1 MSHRLAELRD
11 EVAAAIDEIEQSAKE
26 LDLEPAAPAHAA
38 SRDERV
44 PAAFEPD
51 LRDALRITA
60 AVMPARRQPAA
71 QPSRAWTIRA
81 AMAPVPTAI
90 APARS
95 VREGQPAPGEAP
107 PPIDEWRPHRG
118 RRAAVRTVLALLVA
132 AAAAFVAV
140 NLLHIFPNS
149 SGPPGAHAPR
159 VTLTSLRPVAVAAA
173 QDAATAPTRT
183 SFPGGTATVFL
194 DVRYQGNAA
203 ATPLQIAVSARPAGA
218 TSSTSTGAMV
228 LNRNFLLDGSG
239 DTVISLTAPAG
250 AFAPG
255 AYVVVAR
262 VDGTVAGTC
271 AFVVG

>member
-1 MSHRLAELRD
+1 
-11 EVAAAIDEIEQSAKE
+11 
-26 LDLEPAAPAHAA
+26 
-38 SRDERV
+38 
-44 PAAFEPD
+44 
-51 LRDALRITA
+51 
-60 AVMPARRQPAA
+60 MPARRQPAA

-95 VREGQPAPGEAP
+95 VREGQPGRSEAP

-132 AAAAFVAV
+132 AAAAFVVV

-149 SGPPGAHAPR
+149 SGPPAAHAPS
-159 VTLTSLRPVAVAAA
+159 VTLTSLRPVAAATA
-173 QDAATAPTRT
+173 QDAATAPTHT
-183 SFPGGTATVFL
+183 SFPAGTATVFL
-194 DVRYQGNAA
+194 DVRYQSNAA

-218 TSSTSTGAMV
+218 TSSTGAMV
-228 LNRNFLLDGSG
+228 LNRNFLLGGSG
-239 DTVISLTAPAG
+239 DTVISLTAPVG

-262 VDGTVAGTC
+262 IDGTVAGTSS
-271 AFVVG
+271 FVVG